1 MESTVKQRLME
12 FIDYKEIS
20 IREFERTCGLSYGY
34 INNSIR
40 VDILNRKVIDIVKAK
55 MPNFAAGHFFL
66 SSKSKQIH
74 FKYFLA

>member
-34 INNSIR
+34 INNIR
-40 VDILNRKVIDIVKAK
+40 VDILNRKVNNIVKAK
-55 MPNFAAGHFFL
+55 MPNFAAGHSL
-66 SSKSKQIH
+66 E
-74 FKYFLA
+74 